1 MDSDDRKNRLSR
13 RLFYWWA
20 DHPAAQILVLVVAS
34 SLAIVGY
41 LKPSLVRDLF
51 IQRPAEAPQTVPK
64 LGPKAKNPAPVVQPP
79 DIQRFKVA
87 DGECVVVAT
96 SDGFFT
102 EANLLAIR
110 AAVADLA
117 ALPQVS
123 SVLWIDNIPG
133 LNLFGLPEPLLP
145 RKNASPRQMRL
156 GRQRTL
162 GNPLA
167 VGQLISKDGKTL
179 LLHLRFDWFFATTDE
194 ACTSDLRKTA
204 EAAAARNPG
213 ADLRFQVTG
222 PAPLYLMTARNHI
235 RDSWRYQ
242 AIGYTIM
249 IVAAL
254 ILFRGFSAVAIVAI
268 APAMGVFWTMG
279 ILHFFNLQHNPFT
292 DIIVP
297 VLISLVGLADAV
309 HLMVEIRNQRASG
322 LETRQAARRGVAR
335 VGMAC
340 ALTSLTT
347 AIGFASLA
355 WAHHAIVREFGWC
368 CVLGVG
374 LTFTSVL
381 TVVPLGCRSPL
392 GRRLHVGIGKSLIDG
407 QLRRIGPL
415 VGWTL
420 RHDRAIAWLAIGSTL
435 ALAGVCTRLQPDERR
450 YSGLSES
457 GEAAQ
462 ALRHLDHS
470 LGGLEFGYVSVAW
483 NAEASDGELLEV
495 LLEVER
501 ALSEESLIGHPL
513 GLQQLLA
520 ILPGEGPPS
529 ERMTLLELLP
539 ASLKRSFYVPEYRR
553 ASVQFRV
560 RDIGVAK
567 YGPVFERIESALE
580 QVTRRHPHFTLR
592 LDGRA
597 AGRWRGIYRIVTD
610 LATSLGTA
618 MVVIWVILTIFYRSL
633 RIGLI
638 SIVPNFFPLVATGAL
653 LAFAGYHLEMAT
665 VCVFT
670 ICIGI
675 AVDDTIHFL
684 TRYDDEVA
692 VGGEHQEAIRRAFA
706 GVGSALLMTTIVLV
720 TGMMTA
726 AFGDARDARLFGVMG
741 AITLTSALFADI
753 FFLPAL
759 LSRFTK
765 APTPTK
771 EDSAYPVGGTE

>member
-1 MDSDDRKNRLSR
+1 MVDDDCTVRPSR
-13 RLFYWWA
+13 RPFHWWA
-20 DHPAAQILVLVVAS
+20 DHPAAQILVFVVVSA
-34 SLAIVGY
+34 LAVVGY
-41 LKPSLVRDLF
+41 LKPSLVRELF
-51 IQRPAEAPQTVPK
+51 VGRPAEAPPAESK
-64 LGPKAKNPAPVVQPP
+64 LDPTATQNSTPAVHPP
-79 DIQRFKVA
+79 DIQPFQVA

-96 SDGFFT
+96 SDDFFT

-110 AAVADLA
+110 NAVADLQ
-117 ALPQVS
+117 ALPQVA

-145 RKNASPRQMRL
+145 RKNASARQMRL

-162 GNPLA
+162 RNPLA

-179 LLHLRFDWFFATTDE
+179 LLHLRMDWFFATTDE
-194 ACTSDLRKTA
+194 ACTTDLRNTA
-204 EAAAARNPG
+204 EAAAARVPG
-213 ADLRFQVTG
+213 ADLRFRITG
-222 PAPLYLMTARNHI
+222 RAPLYLMTARNHL

-242 AIGYTIM
+242 AIGYAIM
-249 IVAAL
+249 TASAL
-254 ILFRGFSAVAIVAI
+254 ILFRGISAVAIVAM

-279 ILHFFNLQHNPFT
+279 ILHFFDLQRNPFT

-297 VLISLVGLADAV
+297 VLIGLVGVADAV

-322 LETRQAARRGVAR
+322 LETRQAARSGIAR
-335 VGMAC
+335 VGLAC

-420 RHDRAIAWLAIGSTL
+420 RRDRSIAWSAIVSTL
-435 ALAGVCTRLQPDERR
+435 ALAGVCSHLRPDEKR

-457 GEAAQ
+457 SEAAQ
-462 ALRHLDHS
+462 ALRHLDHA
-470 LGGLEFGYVSVAW
+470 LGGLEFGYVRVSW
-483 NAEASDGELLEV
+483 NAEAGDGEILEV
-495 LLEVER
+495 LLEIDR
-501 ALSEESLIGHPL
+501 ALTNETLIGHPI
-513 GLQQLLA
+513 GLHQLLA
-520 ILPGEGPPS
+520 VLPGEGPAS

-560 RDIGVAK
+560 RDVGVAK
-567 YGPVFERIESALE
+567 YGPVFERIESELE
-580 QVTRRHPHFTLR
+580 KVARRHPHFTLR
-592 LDGRA
+592 LDGGAVR
-597 AGRWRGIYRIVTD
+597 RWRGIYRIVTD

-618 MVVIWVILTIFYRSL
+618 MIVIWVILTIFYRSL
-633 RIGLI
+633 RIGLV
-638 SIVPNFFPLVATGAL
+638 SIVPNLFPLVATGSI
-653 LAFAGYHLEMAT
+653 LAFAGYYLEMAT

-684 TRYDDEVA
+684 TRYADEVA
-692 VGGEHQEAIRRAFA
+692 GGGAHQDAIRRAFG

-726 AFGDARDARLFGVMG
+726 AFGDSRDARLFGIMG
-741 AITLTSALFADI
+741 AITLTAALFADI
-753 FFLPAL
+753 FFLPSL
-759 LSRFTK
+759 LSRFAK
-765 APTPTK
+765 APCKPPET
-771 EDSAYPVGGTE
+771 SS